1 MDNISKVLF
10 FSIFTIY
17 ASCQT
22 KKSEMIGT
30 DWNLFKETPA
40 WEYAKAVRDQE
51 IVRFDKILAESKLD
65 IDYEESKF
73 GRSVL
78 QVAVLNNLDKSVQK
92 LLELGADP
100 NHYSK
105 TEGKTALHD
114 AVGVFQHND
123 DTTVL
128 SLLLKHNGDPN
139 AFTHPQAGADPKN
152 VISLLCGNV
161 YSQPTKL
168 KLLLK
173 YNVDLNFSSDDN
185 SNYLYSALRSKNY
198 ELVYILLQSGANYK
212 KPILTKINGQKI
224 YIQEYM
230 KNQIIDLKSTDYLYK
245 VKVIYFLEANGINY
259 KNLKPSQE
267 TIERV
272 KRNFPDYWEEYLN
285 KF

>member
-1 MDNISKVLF
+1 MDNISKVVL
-10 FSIFTIY
+10 FSILTIY

-51 IVRFDKILAESKLD
+51 IVRFDKILAESNLD
-65 IDYEESKF
+65 IDYEESKY

-78 QVAVLNNLDKSVQK
+78 QIAVLNNLDNSVQK

-139 AFTHPQAGADPKN
+139 AFTHPKAGADPKN

-198 ELVYILLQSGANYK
+198 ELVDILLQSGANFK
-212 KPILTKINGQKI
+212 QPILTKINGQKI

-245 VKVIYFLEANGINY
+245 VKVINFLEANGINY
-259 KNLKPSQE
+259 KKLKPSQE

-272 KRNFPDYWEEYLN
+272 KRNFPDNWEEYLN